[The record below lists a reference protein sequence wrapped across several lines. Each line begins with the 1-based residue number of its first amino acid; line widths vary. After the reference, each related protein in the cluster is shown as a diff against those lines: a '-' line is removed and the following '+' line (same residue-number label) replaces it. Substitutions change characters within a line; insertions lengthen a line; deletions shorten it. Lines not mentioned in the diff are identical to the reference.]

1 MGDQSRNNA
10 RKDTGHAEKTTSLP
24 VLSHNNVA
32 RYIRGVLAIPNLDR
46 EEEEALFRDFKEK
59 GDVEAARKIILAN
72 LKLVVNLAYKFRK
85 FRDASDLIQEGNL
98 GLMTAIQ
105 KFDIEKGVRFAT
117 YASWWVKAKIQE
129 FIISHMSIVRFGKS
143 RDERRLFF
151 NLVST
156 VKEIESYKEGRELTP
171 EELVNKVAEKLS
183 VSPEK
188 VRDAMA
194 MMASYNDVSIYE
206 ELPDGTP
213 KLLELKQT
221 ESFDDELDA
230 VMQKEQLH
238 KVLGQLNEREQ
249 FIITNRFLNDSPM
262 TLQEIGDKYGIS
274 KERVRQL
281 ESNAIKKIRTALTQP
296 PKND

>member
-1 MGDQSRNNA
+1 MTKQRPEIIENTKSQT
-10 RKDTGHAEKTTSLP
+10 KPMTTLP
-24 VLSHNNVA
+24 VLSGSSMTK
-32 RYIRGVLAIPNLDR
+32 YLRGVMAIPHLDR
-46 EEEEALFRDFKEK
+46 EEELLLFKQFKNN

-72 LKLVVNLAYKFRK
+72 LRLVVNLAYKFRK

-98 GLMTAIQ
+98 GLMTALQ

-156 VKEIESYKEGRELTP
+156 IKEIESYDNEKELTP
-171 EELVNKVAEKLS
+171 EELVGKVAEKLE
-183 VSPEK
+183 VTPEK

-194 MMASYNDVSIYE
+194 AMASYNDISIHE
-206 ELPDGTP
+206 ELTDGTP
-213 KLLELKQT
+213 KLLELKT
-221 ESFDDELDA
+221 ETTFDDDIDFTI
-230 VMQKEQLH
+230 QQEQLQMAL
-238 KVLGQLNEREQ
+238 KELNDREQ
-249 FIITNRFLNDSPM
+249 FIVSNRFLTDTPM
-262 TLQEIGDKYGIS
+262 TLLEIGEKYNIS

-281 ESNAIKKIRTALTQP
+281 ESNAIKKL
-296 PKND
+296 KNLISH